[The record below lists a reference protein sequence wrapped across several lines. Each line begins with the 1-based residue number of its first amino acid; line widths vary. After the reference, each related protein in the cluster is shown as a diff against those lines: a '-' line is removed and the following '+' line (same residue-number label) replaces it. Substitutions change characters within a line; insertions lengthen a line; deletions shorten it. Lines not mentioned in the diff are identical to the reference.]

1 MEAQKIRL
9 TLDLDSAFQHR
20 LKAIAALRGV
30 SLQQYCQTAIHQK
43 LAKDEA
49 DAFEQPSSGMPDHE
63 MFAQLREEI
72 FGGKLLPGS
81 SAALIREAREIRD
94 AETKGWA

>member
-1 MEAQKIRL
+1 MEAEKVRL
-9 TLDLDSAFQHR
+9 TLDLDPAFQRR

-30 SLQQYCQTAIHQK
+30 SLQQYCQTAILRK

-49 DAFEQPSSGMPDHE
+49 EAFEQPSSDVPDHE

-72 FGGKLLPGS
+72 FGGKLLPGN

-94 AETKGWA
+94 TETKG